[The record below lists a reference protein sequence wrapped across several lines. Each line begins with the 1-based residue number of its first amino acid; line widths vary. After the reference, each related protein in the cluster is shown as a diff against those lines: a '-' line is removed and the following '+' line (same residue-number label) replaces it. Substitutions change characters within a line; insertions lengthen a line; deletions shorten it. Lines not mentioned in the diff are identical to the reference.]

1 MILFTSDTDKYNP
14 GLPTES
20 PRTIKDY
27 SATSIEPPINCR
39 RGLLIYLCISTFC
52 LVTFLVYDQFSHYV
66 RSPFMTFL
74 FLWPLLMG
82 ALPAFWLL
90 IIPAIPRPKRF
101 TLNLYNSGVAALT
114 VSSVLRGVFEIAGTS
129 SPYQTGL
136 MIAGALMWVGGVL
149 CYIISII
156 RS

>member
-1 MILFTSDTDKYNP
+1 MRLFTSDTEN
-14 GLPTES
+14 
-20 PRTIKDY
+20 
-27 SATSIEPPINCR
+27 TSIDCR
-39 RGLLIYLCISTFC
+39 RGLLIYLFISVFC
-52 LVTFLVYDQFSHYV
+52 LVTFLIYDQFSHNV
-66 RSPFMTFL
+66 RSPYMTFL

-114 VSSVLRGVFEIAGTS
+114 VSSVMRGVFEIAGTS
-129 SPYQTGL
+129 SPFQTGL
-136 MIAGALMWVGGVL
+136 VIAGTLMWVGGVL
-149 CYIISII
+149 CYIISIV